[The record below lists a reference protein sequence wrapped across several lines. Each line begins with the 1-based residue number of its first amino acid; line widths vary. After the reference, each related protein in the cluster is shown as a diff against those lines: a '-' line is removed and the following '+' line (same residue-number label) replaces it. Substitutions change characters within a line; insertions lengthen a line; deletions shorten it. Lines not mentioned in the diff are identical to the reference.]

1 MDALEV
7 RLYNALIFG
16 QSEEVIEIFR
26 LVSKKWL
33 AELERIEEKKREA
46 EAQFKF
52 KQVDMGETVE
62 SQEELEEQEFLDFF
76 ATKNEFQSEA
86 EGIPEAVGG
95 SGGAKE
101 SPDSKDSLA
110 KYQKFVEIFIHPK
123 LISNDSK
130 NKADLSLASEKIN
143 SIFMQRL
150 LRAKLKTEGGARL
163 SDNDRSLVQLV
174 MANFSTSSD
183 LLKWVDRE
191 SDVYRRANPP
201 EAISVVPLL
210 RILKSRVLELLQQFP
225 EHPTLTSV
233 VQSIDRVFLLS
244 PFVPVIT
251 LCTGIELVLSRVND
265 WHVNAPK
272 ALGMRQ
278 ETDQLWAQVVEWR
291 KRELNQWK
299 DILQNTIKQEGRK
312 AREIFPQLFLSLDS
326 NDLEVVRLAAINFII
341 EAKLGCPN
349 LSLTPLSFPTH
360 CRSRFLGPKEYS
372 GHPNKSVLIL
382 NLDLIY

>member
-349 LSLTPLSFPTH
+349 LSRTPLSLPTH
-360 CRSRFLGPKEYS
+360 CR
-372 GHPNKSVLIL
+372 
-382 NLDLIY
+382 

>member
-1 MDALEV
+1 MDIEGVLEGAQEQNHLDALEV

-33 AELERIEEKKREA
+33 AESERIELKKREA

-62 SQEELEEQEFLDFF
+62 SQEEIEEQEFLDFF

-86 EGIPEAVGG
+86 EGIPEAID
-95 SGGAKE
+95 GAKE
-101 SPDSKDSLA
+101 PSKDSLA

-123 LISNDSK
+123 FINNNASK
-130 NKADLSLASEKIN
+130 SKADLSLATEKIN

-150 LRAKLKTEGGARL
+150 LRAKLQTEGGRL

-210 RILKSRVLELLQQFP
+210 RILKSRVLELLQQFQ
-225 EHPTLTSV
+225 EHPTLTSI

-272 ALGMRQ
+272 AGFQ
-278 ETDQLWAQVVEWR
+278 S
-291 KRELNQWK
+291 
-299 DILQNTIKQEGRK
+299 DINIVGSS
-312 AREIFPQLFLSLDS
+312 I
-326 NDLEVVRLAAINFII
+326 
-341 EAKLGCPN
+341 
-349 LSLTPLSFPTH
+349 
-360 CRSRFLGPKEYS
+360 
-372 GHPNKSVLIL
+372 
-382 NLDLIY
+382 

>member
-1 MDALEV
+1 MDIEGVLEGAQEQNHLDALEV

-33 AELERIEEKKREA
+33 AESERIEEKKREA

-62 SQEELEEQEFLDFF
+62 SQEEIEEQEFLDFF

-86 EGIPEAVGG
+86 EGIPEAIG
-95 SGGAKE
+95 GGAKE
-101 SPDSKDSLA
+101 SSKDSLA
-110 KYQKFVEIFIHPK
+110 KYQKFVDIFIHPK
-123 LISNDSK
+123 FINSHASK
-130 NKADLSLASEKIN
+130 SKADLSLATEKIN

-150 LRAKLKTEGGARL
+150 LRTKLQTEGCARL
-163 SDNDRSLVQLV
+163 SDNDRSLVQLI

-225 EHPTLTSV
+225 EHPTLTSI

-272 ALGMRQ
+272 AGFQLIPHVLGSLRQ
-278 ETDQLWAQVVEWR
+278 TD
-291 KRELNQWK
+291 
-299 DILQNTIKQEGRK
+299 
-312 AREIFPQLFLSLDS
+312 LDP
-326 NDLEVVRLAAINFII
+326 F
-341 EAKLGCPN
+341 
-349 LSLTPLSFPTH
+349 T
-360 CRSRFLGPKEYS
+360 
-372 GHPNKSVLIL
+372 
-382 NLDLIY
+382 

>member
-1 MDALEV
+1 MDIEGVLEGAQEQNHLDALEV
-7 RLYNALIFG
+7 RLYNALIFD

-33 AELERIEEKKREA
+33 AESERIELKKREA

-62 SQEELEEQEFLDFF
+62 SQEEIEEQEFLDFF

-86 EGIPEAVGG
+86 DGIPEAID
-95 SGGAKE
+95 GAKE
-101 SPDSKDSLA
+101 KDSLE

-123 LISNDSK
+123 FINNDASK
-130 NKADLSLASEKIN
+130 SKADLSLATEKIN

-150 LRAKLKTEGGARL
+150 LRAKLQTEGGRL

-174 MANFSTSSD
+174 MVNFSTSSD

-225 EHPTLTSV
+225 EHPTLTSI

-272 ALGMRQ
+272 AGFQTDNHYNRNLVDISGALLYIVFEYTHNEFSMR
-278 ETDQLWAQVVEWR
+278 R
-291 KRELNQWK
+291 
-299 DILQNTIKQEGRK
+299 GRQ
-312 AREIFPQLFLSLDS
+312 RYQ
-326 NDLEVVRLAAINFII
+326 
-341 EAKLGCPN
+341 
-349 LSLTPLSFPTH
+349 
-360 CRSRFLGPKEYS
+360 
-372 GHPNKSVLIL
+372 
-382 NLDLIY
+382 